1 MVTVFLVDPHEVVRR
16 GVAAVLAGQEGL
28 EVVGEAGTA
37 AAALAR
43 IAAVTP
49 DVVLLEARLPD
60 TDGVTLC
67 AQLRSSRPQVTCL
80 MFADDHHQHTALD
93 AVTAGACGLL
103 SKNAP
108 VEQLVQT
115 LRQAGTGRW
124 PPPGESA
131 ATALVR
137 RLRRPEPDPLAA
149 LTKREHE
156 VMGWVGHGLTNRE
169 IGTRLLLTEKTVKN
183 LISRLLTKLDRTSRV
198 QLAVLAVEHHLGTPA
213 A

>member
-67 AQLRSSRPQVTCL
+67 AQLRSARPQVDGAKGMSPEL
-80 MFADDHHQHTALD
+80 LDHLPQ
-93 AVTAGACGLL
+93 
-103 SKNAP
+103 
-108 VEQLVQT
+108 
-115 LRQAGTGRW
+115 
-124 PPPGESA
+124 
-131 ATALVR
+131 
-137 RLRRPEPDPLAA
+137 
-149 LTKREHE
+149 
-156 VMGWVGHGLTNRE
+156 VG
-169 IGTRLLLTEKTVKN
+169 
-183 LISRLLTKLDRTSRV
+183 
-198 QLAVLAVEHHLGTPA
+198 
-213 A
+213 